1 MASQRRRFAVNFI
14 KNSRNMIK
22 FDKKNNKSAND
33 KYFMRASRLDE
44 LLFHPQNAKKI
55 VSHETNR

>member
-1 MASQRRRFAVNFI
+1 
-14 KNSRNMIK
+14 MIK

-33 KYFMRASRLDE
+33 KYFMRASRLEE
-44 LLFHPQNAKKI
+44 LLFHPQKAKKI